1 MSQILRPLLHVSEG
15 LLCKFVLLLACRRHL
30 FDHVLSGTGILGL
43 DSVHDAASVLEEG
56 VVLDAHRADD
66 VAVVVLV
73 AEEHVALVVRRDA
86 IVVARELLE
95 LVPEFVVL
103 PMLAAGHANI
113 LALKILQA
121 LLPHLVRIEVDLI
134 VSHLDILSCELS
146 IRAVFAVLDDLTL

>member
-1 MSQILRPLLHVSEG
+1 LHVGEG

-86 IVVARELLE
+86 VVVTRELLE
-95 LVPEFVVL
+95 LVLEFVVL
-103 PMLAAGHANI
+103 PIWAAHHTNI
-113 LALKILQA
+113 LTLEIL
-121 LLPHLVRIEVDLI
+121 
-134 VSHLDILSCELS
+134 
-146 IRAVFAVLDDLTL
+146 